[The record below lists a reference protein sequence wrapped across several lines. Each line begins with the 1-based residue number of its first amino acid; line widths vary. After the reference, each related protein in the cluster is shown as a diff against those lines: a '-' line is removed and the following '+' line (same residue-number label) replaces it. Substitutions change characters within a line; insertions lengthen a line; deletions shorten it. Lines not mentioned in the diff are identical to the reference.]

1 MDKWEL
7 MRARHSVRRYKNTP
21 IEGEKL
27 EALQRAVEEINRAS
41 RELFPTL

>member
-7 MRARHSVRRYKNTP
+7 MRTRHSVRRYKNIP

-27 EALQRAVEEINRAS
+27 DALRKAVE
-41 RELFPTL
+41 

>member
-7 MRARHSVRRYKNTP
+7 MRTRHSVRRYKNIP

-27 EALQRAVEEINRAS
+27 DALFCAPLQKH
-41 RELFPTL
+41 PH